1 MELIIRQELTDDY
14 HETEEVVRKA
24 FLNEPFSD
32 KSEHKLVNRIRRSGA
47 FIPALSIVAEK
58 NQEIV
63 GHVLLSKITI
73 VNDENK
79 VKSLA
84 LAPVSVEPGYQ
95 KKGIGHM
102 LISYALKKATD
113 LGYHS
118 VIVLG
123 HKDYYPKF
131 GFKPA
136 HLWNITAPFEVP
148 SDAFMALE
156 LTVSALENVQGVVA
170 YSKAFFEEDLS

>member
-1 MELIIRQELTDDY
+1 MDFIIRQEYENDY
-14 HETEEVVRKA
+14 LETEEVVRKA
-24 FLNEPFSD
+24 FLNETFSD
-32 KSEHKLVNRIRRSGA
+32 KTEHKLVSRIRKSDA

-73 VNDENK
+73 VNDENI
-79 VKSLA
+79 VNSLA
-84 LAPVSVEPGYQ
+84 LAPVSVEPMYQ

-102 LISYALKKATD
+102 LISCALKKAVD
-113 LGYHS
+113 IGYQS

-136 HLWNITAPFEVP
+136 HLWNIRAPFEVP
-148 SDAFMALE
+148 NDVFMALE
-156 LTVSALENVQGVVA
+156 LTERALKNVQGVVV

>member
-1 MELIIRQELTDDY
+1 MDFIIRQELTNDY
-14 HETEEVVRKA
+14 RETEEVVRKA
-24 FLNEPFSD
+24 FLNETFSD
-32 KSEHKLVNRIRRSGA
+32 KTEHKLVSRIRNSDA

-63 GHVLLSKITI
+63 GHVLLSNITI
-73 VNDENK
+73 VNDKNI

-84 LAPVSVEPGYQ
+84 LAPVSVDPEYQ
-95 KKGIGHM
+95 KKGIGHK
-102 LISYALKKATD
+102 LISYSLTKAVE
-113 LGYHS
+113 LGYQS

-123 HKDYYPKF
+123 HKEYYPKF

-136 HLWNITAPFEVP
+136 HLWNIKAPFEVP
-148 SDAFMALE
+148 SDVFMALE
-156 LTVSALENVQGVVA
+156 LTEGALENVHGVVA

>member
-1 MELIIRQELTDDY
+1 MEFIIRQEHENDY
-14 HETEEVVRKA
+14 IETEEVVRKA
-24 FLNEPFSD
+24 FLNETFSD
-32 KSEHKLVNRIRRSGA
+32 KTEHKLVSRIRKSDA
-47 FIPALSIVAEK
+47 FIPALSIIAEK

-73 VNDENK
+73 ASDDHIVN
-79 VKSLA
+79 SLA
-84 LAPVSVEPGYQ
+84 LAPVSVKPEYQ
-95 KKGIGHM
+95 KKGIGQM
-102 LISYALKKATD
+102 LISYALKKAVN

-123 HKDYYPKF
+123 HNDYYAKF

-136 HLWNITAPFEVP
+136 YLWHIKAPFEVP
-148 SDAFMALE
+148 RDVFMALE
-156 LTVSALENVQGVVA
+156 LTESALENVHGVVT